1 MLQKLL
7 LLSCILLL
15 LPAVADSLW
24 TAAAKD
30 RLADTKARTVG
41 DLLTVIIVEESRAST
56 LAAHTTGKGQDVS
69 AGAGGGWF
77 SKFPGFAVKSNRTT
91 NGTGSATAS
100 TRLDDRITVRVA
112 EVLPNGIL
120 RIEGVRHIKL
130 EKDEMQLVFSG
141 SVRQEDIS
149 PDNCVES
156 TQIADQRL
164 ESKGNGPIAEKQ
176 RPGLLSRL
184 LAFIW

>member
-24 TAAAKD
+24 TATARD
-30 RLADTKARTVG
+30 RLADARARAVG
-41 DLLTVIIVEESRAST
+41 DLLTVYIVEESSALT
-56 LAAHTTGKGQDVS
+56 QAQHTTGKGQDVS
-69 AGAGGGWF
+69 AGAGSGWF
-77 SKFPGFAVKSNRTT
+77 GRFPGFAVKSNRTT
-91 NGTGSATAS
+91 NGSGSAAAS
-100 TRLDDRITVRVA
+100 TRLDDRITVRVT
-112 EVLPNGIL
+112 EVLPNGVL

-130 EKDEMQLVFSG
+130 ENDEMELVFRG

-149 PDNCVES
+149 PDNCVLS